1 MTTPVAPLVRPGRV
15 RGTGH
20 EVLIPAP
27 ADVVYGLIADAT
39 RWPSLLGPSV
49 HVEPL
54 DFDGRTE
61 RLRMWAL
68 VGGRVHAWYSRRV
81 LSPAA
86 GRVDFRQESPTP
98 SAGVVS
104 GTWTVEPGP
113 SAHTRLTLALDVA
126 ADGGGAGTETERGA
140 VDDFARAMLEDVRR
154 AAADRSATGGASLS
168 LSFEDSLRVNGPAEL
183 VLDFLYRVGDWPG
196 VVPHVGAVR
205 VVEDAPGVQR
215 VSVDG
220 SAPGGPTHTGEWVR
234 MCFPH
239 AGRIVFKQTV
249 PSPLLR
255 SCRGEW
261 SVVPDE
267 RGATVVA
274 RHGVVLDERGVE
286 RVLGGGAGLR
296 EVRAHVR
303 AVLGDAGVAT
313 MNLAKRH
320 AESAVRMLGARPL
333 PSRGADRVR

>member
-1 MTTPVAPLVRPGRV
+1 MTTPAAPTVRAGRV
-15 RGTGH
+15 RGH

-27 ADVVYGLIADAT
+27 ADVVYKLVADAT
-39 RWPSLLGPSV
+39 RWPSLLRPSI

-54 DFDGRTE
+54 DSDGRTE

-68 VGGRVHAWYSRRV
+68 AGGRVHDWYSRRV

-86 GRVDFRQESPTP
+86 GRVDFRQESPSP
-98 SAGVVS
+98 STGVAS
-104 GTWTVEPGP
+104 GTWAVEPGP
-113 SAHTRLTLALDVA
+113 SSQTRLSLVLDVVA
-126 ADGGGAGTETERGA
+126 EDGDGAGPETVCGA
-140 VDDFARAMLEDVRR
+140 VDEFARTALEDMRR
-154 AAADRSATGGASLS
+154 AAQARSARDGVSF
-168 LSFEDSLRVNGPAEL
+168 SFEDSVRVNGPAEL

-196 VVPHVGAVR
+196 VVPHVDAVR
-205 VVEDAPGVQR
+205 VTEEAPGVQR

-220 SAPGGPTHTGEWVR
+220 RTPDSRTYTSESVR

-249 PSPLLR
+249 PSELLR

-274 RHGVVLDERGVE
+274 RHRVVLDERRVE
-286 RVLGGGAGLR
+286 RVLGAGTGLR
-296 EVRAHVR
+296 EARAHVR
-303 AVLGDAGVAT
+303 TVLGDAGLAT
-313 MNLAKRH
+313 INLAKRH
-320 AESAVRMLGARPL
+320 AESAVRMLGARR
-333 PSRGADRVR
+333 PSS